1 MAEITQYLK
10 PQSPLQ
16 MSTNGIY
23 PLTTAD
29 QIINEDGTRVN
40 NVIDKEEVLYLYKI
54 TFAVASWSGS
64 GPYNQTAS
72 FVKIDNGP
80 DISSNSIIQPAGI
93 DNSLSEE
100 VKKELRVAAQIV
112 FNANRTI
119 GNNTMTISVT
129 SKPTMDA
136 EVYFWSKKGE

>member
-1 MAEITQYLK
+1 MQVVNPLSISYTK
-10 PQSPLQ
+10 NQS
-16 MSTNGIY
+16 
-23 PLTTAD
+23 D
-29 QIINEDGTRVN
+29 ERFINVSFKEK
-40 NVIDKEEVLYLYKI
+40 VIYLYKI
-54 TFAVASWSGS
+54 TFAVASWSGR

-136 EVYFWSKKGE
+136 EVYFWCKKGE